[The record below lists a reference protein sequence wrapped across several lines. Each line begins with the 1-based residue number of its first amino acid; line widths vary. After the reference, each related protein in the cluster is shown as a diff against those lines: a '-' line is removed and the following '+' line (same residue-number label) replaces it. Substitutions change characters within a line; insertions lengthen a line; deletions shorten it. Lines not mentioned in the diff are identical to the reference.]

1 MRRML
6 VGVVVLILIA
16 GAAGLVMAFAY
27 ERGNETESP
36 RQVVVDASQ
45 TGTEVTI
52 APGDSLVVTLDSNVT
67 TGFQWQLSSGM
78 NEAVLALGSH
88 EYQDPDKSD
97 DGILGAGGREVWT
110 FNAVGKGE
118 TQVDL
123 EYRQAWEGG
132 IKAAETFVLTV
143 VVE

>member
-110 FNAVGKGE
+110 FNAVGKGK